1 VSSERTLNAAVRGAD
16 STWAMIYLA
25 SQCHV
30 LIHLDRIL
38 TRQVKATL
46 VNPATGEE
54 REAGTY
60 LTGNATGSV
69 FPKGTTQWFST
80 PGHWEDAVLLLD
92 GVE

>member
-1 VSSERTLNAAVRGAD
+1 VRGAD